1 MNTTKGASEPLH
13 VSFEFF
19 PPKGPE
25 AEETLWASLRRLEPL
40 RPDFV
45 SVTYGAGGS
54 TRERTH
60 DTVRR
65 IMQETSI
72 IPAAHLTCVNASRE
86 EIAEIADEYW
96 SIGVR
101 HLVAIRGDPPAGEER
116 FVPHD
121 GGYRWASELVAG
133 LRARHDFEISV
144 ACFPEGHP
152 ESASIEADIDYLKQ
166 KVAAGATRAI
176 TQFFFDNA
184 VFLRFRELANRAG
197 VDVPIVPG
205 IIPITNLRQ
214 TANFAKK
221 AGASVPPFVWDA
233 FEGLDD
239 EPNIRQF
246 VAMSLALDQIRQL
259 RREGV
264 NDFHFYTLNRSD
276 LTYAIC
282 HISGLRRAALP
293 EEVLSP

>member
-1 MNTTKGASEPLH
+1 M
-13 VSFEFF
+13 
-19 PPKGPE
+19 
-25 AEETLWASLRRLEPL
+25 EETLWASLRRLEPL

-65 IMQETSI
+65 ILLETSL

-86 EIAEIADEYW
+86 EIDEIADEYW
-96 SIGVR
+96 DSGVR

-121 GGYRWASELVAG
+121 GGYRWASELVTG
-133 LRARHDFEISV
+133 LRRRHDFEISV

-152 ESASIEADIDYLKQ
+152 ESESIEADIDYLKQ
-166 KVAAGATRAI
+166 KIDAGASRAL
-176 TQFFFDNA
+176 TQFFFDND
-184 VFLRFRELANRAG
+184 VYLRFRELATRAG
-197 VDVPIVPG
+197 VSVPIVPG
-205 IIPITNLRQ
+205 IIPITNLKQ
-214 TANFAKK
+214 TARFAQT
-221 AGASVPPFVWDA
+221 AGASVPSFVWEA
-233 FEGLDD
+233 FDGLDE

-246 VAMSLALDQIRQL
+246 VAMGLALDQIRGLQ
-259 RREGV
+259 REGV
-264 NDFHFYTLNRSD
+264 KEFHFYTMNRAD

-282 HISGLRRAALP
+282 HISGLRRAVLP
-293 EEVLSP
+293 EEVSSP